1 MEQLG
6 LPTGPARPAPSVDA
20 HADGDRFLIPYALR
34 NGQLVHVDSV
44 ESGAACGCVCP
55 GLKCGAPMVARK
67 GTVRRHHFAH
77 ATGKG
82 CGESAMHRVAKFLL
96 TDRLTAGLKT
106 RTPVSYRWR
115 CGSCGIFHTRD
126 LLHRAQ
132 DVAMERSLG
141 PCQPDVQVLGEGS
154 HPLVFLEVVV
164 THAPEPAVL
173 ETARSLKAAVAQIR
187 LTQPDDLEALRVP
200 HTLTGNLDIACPL
213 EQCHCRKCPLYPR
226 ELVLYP
232 MACPT
237 CKKTMKA
244 AMVVDHRASF
254 FAVRFL
260 MPEIQYAKSQGWTS
274 SGRSTPAPRR
284 RTPGSSVPTAG
295 PPRSRRRSTRGSRPP
310 IGAPTRSRTGLRDS
324 AWPAG

>member
-20 HADGDRFLIPYALR
+20 HTDGDRFLIPYALR
-34 NGQLVHVDSV
+34 NGQLVHVDGV

-141 PCQPDVQVLGEGS
+141 PCQPDVQFLGEGS
-154 HPLVFLEVVV
+154 HPLVFLD
-164 THAPEPAVL
+164 
-173 ETARSLKAAVAQIR
+173 AA
-187 LTQPDDLEALRVP
+187 
-200 HTLTGNLDIACPL
+200 
-213 EQCHCRKCPLYPR
+213 
-226 ELVLYP
+226 
-232 MACPT
+232 
-237 CKKTMKA
+237 
-244 AMVVDHRASF
+244 
-254 FAVRFL
+254 
-260 MPEIQYAKSQGWTS
+260 
-274 SGRSTPAPRR
+274 GR
-284 RTPGSSVPTAG
+284 PGSPQG
-295 PPRSRRRSTRGSRPP
+295 PAYADREPRHRVSPGTVSLPKRPP
-310 IGAPTRSRTGLRDS
+310 IPPGVGPVPHGVPDL
-324 AWPAG
+324 